1 MPIRRCPIAPR
12 PLSVV
17 ISLGALVLFPM
28 HLQSSVASATDA
40 QALLNRAA
48 ANVNRVRT
56 LSYVQHNTQ
65 SSSTVHL
72 VTVMHGQEDE
82 VHNREQDREEVTLSA
97 RDAKGHVKHIHY
109 TLDIIFVAGTIYW
122 RSSTKPSV
130 WTHKRAVVFRD
141 PFTQVSWQRK
151 RTTVDVGG
159 LSHFAVLS
167 NGAQGTRVEGQLVK
181 GGQSVK
187 HDFYLSGGSNPYV
200 VKDILTASQ
209 VIQGKKVQAK
219 TETDYGP
226 FNATIVIVAPST
238 TSGA

>member
-1 MPIRRCPIAPR
+1 VLIRRCLLAPR
-12 PLSVV
+12 SLSVV
-17 ISLGALVLFPM
+17 ISLGVLVLLP
-28 HLQSSVASATDA
+28 LQNQPSVASASDA

-48 ANVNRVRT
+48 ADVNRVRT

-65 SSSTVHL
+65 SSSSVHL
-72 VTVMHGQEDE
+72 ATVMRGQEDE

-109 TLDIIFVAGTIYW
+109 TLDIIFVGGTIYW

-130 WTHKRAVVFRD
+130 WTHKRAIVFRD
-141 PFTQVSWQRK
+141 PFTQVTWQRK
-151 RTTVDVGG
+151 RTIVEVSH
-159 LSHFAVLS
+159 LSQLAVLS
-167 NGAQGTRVEGQLVK
+167 SGAQGAHIEGQLVK

-200 VKDILTASQ
+200 VKDVVTASQ

-226 FNATIVIVAPST
+226 FNTTLVIVAPST